1 MQIATAFARAKFD
14 AIGLA
19 SKTGLRNDALLVD
32 PPMRGRNRSIA
43 SNVSSP
49 LHFLVRDAPR

>member
-14 AIGLA
+14 A
-19 SKTGLRNDALLVD
+19 TGLRNDALLVD